1 MQKANSSR
9 GPYVSTQL
17 KEHRREVAKSLRN
30 TMTNKPAV
38 VFIHLDLGIGGAE
51 SLVLNFAKATLQ
63 PSKLNN
69 FKSADGLTPLQSGS
83 ISIYTTHCSPTHC
96 YDDVKPP
103 NGPLFPFVKVCGSW
117 IPRKLFF
124 GGTALCSAFR
134 MLYLTFRAIKENPL
148 ADVFVIDV
156 LPTGV
161 PYLVKYCNVKAGVL
175 FYCHFPDQ
183 LLTRD
188 TVNGE
193 QEYCIVGNGS
203 SNRGLMIRLLKHLRR
218 WYRWILDKTEELT
231 MSYSDLVVVNSLF
244 TRAELEKTFPSLF
257 LPRGEGSENS
267 YGERIKVLY
276 PAIESS
282 LSREGERTKEHAVNS
297 ERALSKANVM
307 GIVSLNRFERKKNV
321 ALLLHSYDLLLK
333 KVSMGDITIK
343 LPPLI
348 IAGGYDPL
356 NVENVEHLSEL
367 RTLADTILARHN
379 LPRSKIHS
387 PSSCRD
393 SVTTATATQQDAV
406 SIEFYLSVSNT
417 KRKELLA
424 SASVLCYTP
433 HREHFGIVPLEAMD
447 AAVPVVAIR
456 SGGPMETIV
465 DGVTGILVDYEPI
478 IPGQEGHN
486 ATVCGF
492 ADAIAKLISNPNK
505 SAEMGR
511 KGKERVHEIFGMETF
526 RTQWWELLNEAQSR
540 GKKRHDRFCSAYP
553 SLEFSILRTLRE
565 MLIAFLFVLALTWSM
580 RTFGLLENG
589 RGLIGTL
596 EVHYHRLIGDEQ

>member
-1 MQKANSSR
+1 
-9 GPYVSTQL
+9 
-17 KEHRREVAKSLRN
+17 
-30 TMTNKPAV
+30 MTKPLVV

-51 SLVLNFAKATLQ
+51 SLVLNLAKATLQ
-63 PSKLNN
+63 SSSTPNNNSATDGPSGK
-69 FKSADGLTPLQSGS
+69 

-96 YDDVKPP
+96 YDEVKPP
-103 NGPLFPFVKVCGSW
+103 NGPLFPFVNVCGSW

-124 GGTALCSAFR
+124 GGTALCSSLR
-134 MLYLTFRAIKENPL
+134 MLYLTYRAIKENPQ

-161 PYLVKYCNVKAGVL
+161 PYLVNYCNVRAGVL

-183 LLTRD
+183 LLTMD

-193 QEYCIVGNGS
+193 QESNGGNS
-203 SNRGLMIRLLKHLRR
+203 SNRGLVIRLLKHFKRI
-218 WYRWILDKTEELT
+218 YRAILDKTEEVT

-244 TRAELEKTFPSLF
+244 TRAQVEKTFPTLF
-257 LPRGEGSENS
+257 LPRDDRREES

-282 LSREGERTKEHAVNS
+282 LSREKDCNAVEMTMHKYRT
-297 ERALSKANVM
+297 
-307 GIVSLNRFERKKNV
+307 GPIVSLNRFERKKNV
-321 ALLLHSYDLLLK
+321 ALLLHAYDLLLD
-333 KVSMGDITIK
+333 KVSKGDLTIK

-367 RTLADTILARHN
+367 RTLADTILARYD
-379 LPRSKIHS
+379 LPRSKVHS
-387 PSSCRD
+387 PSSSKD
-393 SVTTATATQQDAV
+393 STTAATTQQENA
-406 SIEFYLSVSNT
+406 SIEFHLSISNT
-417 KRKELLA
+417 KRKQLLA
-424 SASVLCYTP
+424 SACVWCYTP

-478 IPGQEGHN
+478 PVGQERQS

-492 ADAIAKLISNPNK
+492 ADAIETLISHPK
-505 SAEMGR
+505 QTAEMGQR
-511 KGKERVHEIFGMETF
+511 GKERVHEIFGMETF
-526 RTQWWELLNEAQSR
+526 RKQWWELLEEAQSR
-540 GKKRHDRFCSAYP
+540 GRKRHDRFCCAYP
-553 SLEFSILRTLRE
+553 SVEFSIVRSLRE
-565 MLIAFLFVLALTWSM
+565 MFVVFLFVIALTWSL
-580 RTFGLLENG
+580 RTFGLLEDG
-589 RGLIGTL
+589 TGLIGTL
-596 EVHYHRLIGDEQ
+596 KVHYHRIVGDEL